1 MKAVEFREYGGPE
14 VLQLVD
20 LPDPHPGPGQIRV
33 AVRAVGVNPVDYK
46 MRAGTMP
53 GELPQTTGREV
64 AGVVDEIGAGVTDAA
79 SGDAV
84 FGFAAGGGGAAE
96 LALLEN
102 YAPLPLS
109 LDFARAAALP
119 VAVETATRALDLL
132 HAGDGTTVLIN
143 GAAGGVGSAAVQI
156 ARNRGARV
164 IGTASPGNHEYLRSL
179 GAEPTTYGEGL
190 VTRVRAIAPDGVD
203 AALDAHGGGALPAL
217 VELAGTPDRVV
228 TIADYQGAQATG
240 ARFSGGMGTS
250 RAMYALADVGRE
262 IEAGRFALEVF
273 KTYPLEQI
281 ADAHRDSEAGH
292 LRGKLVLLVG

>member
-1 MKAVEFREYGGPE
+1 MKAVQFREYGGPE
-14 VLQLVD
+14 VLGLVD

-102 YAPLPLS
+102 YAPIPPS
-109 LDFARAAALP
+109 LDFAGAAALP

-132 HAGDGTTVLIN
+132 HVGDGTTVLIN

-179 GAEPTTYGEGL
+179 GAEPTT
-190 VTRVRAIAPDGVD
+190 
-203 AALDAHGGGALPAL
+203 
-217 VELAGTPDRVV
+217 
-228 TIADYQGAQATG
+228 
-240 ARFSGGMGTS
+240 
-250 RAMYALADVGRE
+250 
-262 IEAGRFALEVF
+262 
-273 KTYPLEQI
+273 
-281 ADAHRDSEAGH
+281 
-292 LRGKLVLLVG
+292 